1 MRFNEIVEAWSEKYK
16 RSIDCSKPRGF
27 SQRAHCAGRKKRG
40 IKEFAPDSGG
50 GRWYSDSEMMDI
62 VGKGWDT
69 STDSN
74 LFAEQL
80 IMDAQDWLDKMGYDV
95 RVIDVKR
102 YNREVYWY
110 IEGRLFKNRDRLSEI
125 SVAQRRRQRKASSS
139 MKRQDELDRETNK
152 LASKSNDKL
161 IRKVKPKKAVSKSDE
176 VGGIFSDPMF
186 DKYKVDTSIDTSFE
200 GGYYL
205 YFHVTLDG
213 IYLYW
218 GRNVENFEQAEVYKQ
233 FKHMGRNFNAREFQ
247 QVIDYIVAKTSRG
260 GEPGYCSIVIPKKFL
275 THSYIQ
281 GAYSYLMNRYPQDD
295 PTMNASVYW
304 ELV

>member
-102 YNREVYWY
+102 GKQEVYWY
-110 IEGRLFKNRDRLSEI
+110 IEGRLFKNKKLNENPVQQQRLDALI
-125 SVAQRRRQRKASSS
+125 ARADQALASSGLRRDGFRLVKDTPRAGVVGSITPQAQS
-139 MKRQDELDRETNK
+139 MVQNLLNQAAAIAQQFRIQPSPDPVQTVAPSSVTNADFGVNENSGKRRP
-152 LASKSNDKL
+152 SK
-161 IRKVKPKKAVSKSDE
+161 
-176 VGGIFSDPMF
+176 
-186 DKYKVDTSIDTSFE
+186 
-200 GGYYL
+200 
-205 YFHVTLDG
+205 
-213 IYLYW
+213 
-218 GRNVENFEQAEVYKQ
+218 
-233 FKHMGRNFNAREFQ
+233 
-247 QVIDYIVAKTSRG
+247 
-260 GEPGYCSIVIPKKFL
+260 
-275 THSYIQ
+275 
-281 GAYSYLMNRYPQDD
+281 
-295 PTMNASVYW
+295 
-304 ELV
+304 

>member
-102 YNREVYWY
+102 GKQEVYWY
-110 IEGRLFKNRDRLSEI
+110 IEGRLFKNKKLNENPVQQQRLDALIARADQALVSSGLRRDGFRLVKDTPRAGVVGSI
-125 SVAQRRRQRKASSS
+125 TPQAQSMVQNLLNQAAVIAQQFRIQPSPDPVQTVAPSSVTNADFGVNEDSGKRR
-139 MKRQDELDRETNK
+139 T
-152 LASKSNDKL
+152 SK
-161 IRKVKPKKAVSKSDE
+161 
-176 VGGIFSDPMF
+176 
-186 DKYKVDTSIDTSFE
+186 
-200 GGYYL
+200 
-205 YFHVTLDG
+205 
-213 IYLYW
+213 
-218 GRNVENFEQAEVYKQ
+218 
-233 FKHMGRNFNAREFQ
+233 
-247 QVIDYIVAKTSRG
+247 
-260 GEPGYCSIVIPKKFL
+260 
-275 THSYIQ
+275 
-281 GAYSYLMNRYPQDD
+281 
-295 PTMNASVYW
+295 
-304 ELV
+304 